1 MQAFSDSEVAFLRW
15 YVSILG
21 DNWRLIA
28 NVLAY
33 HPFTRGYLRTKE
45 SLQTQFIC
53 YMNSACHA
61 SLLSESSVIR
71 PWRTTGMPVLITERP
86 PSLYCSIKQINQM
99 HHTCIKNYELKRLN
113 PKRLEVLKLIEGKDG
128 QLTIEHAGTRRVSSQ
143 NQLEDVKKGTKR
155 VREGSSLV
163 GDGNANDEDEQ
174 AARDGEN

>member
-1 MQAFSDSEVAFLRW
+1 
-15 YVSILG
+15 
-21 DNWRLIA
+21 
-28 NVLAY
+28 
-33 HPFTRGYLRTKE
+33 
-45 SLQTQFIC
+45 
-53 YMNSACHA
+53 
-61 SLLSESSVIR
+61 
-71 PWRTTGMPVLITERP
+71 
-86 PSLYCSIKQINQM
+86 M